1 MLADLGRTDSPVVFS
16 IVKPFKIL
24 ETIDVGYRL
33 VGTIHQE

>member
-1 MLADLGRTDSPVVFS
+1 MLADLGRTDSPVFS